1 MPAKISVC
9 LVVLVSV
16 VGILMSQ
23 AGADTVKLKDGRVFQ
38 GTVVLD
44 KKDVVEIR
52 TKEGATLS
60 FAREDVAEVERTLR
74 GTKETP
80 AKSLRDEID
89 ELRQQVAELAKVV
102 EELRE
107 KVEELSK
114 VKEAVKQTESVVKE
128 VVERATQVEAPRGD
142 ASEQL
147 RLVKVQARVAGD
159 NIKVE
164 GYITCRGRSGGRWVR
179 IVAEVVDGAG
189 RVYSRGYTTPFVA
202 TPGTTVRDRAW
213 VYPGRDVRFNVF
225 IPWGRQD
232 RERDMS
238 PLDVVPDSRVIDTVV
253 CRLPRREKR
262 RRVVVKL
269 EIPPKIKI
277 PAAAGKSPAEGRR

>member
-1 MPAKISVC
+1 MRAA
-9 LVVLVSV
+9 VLHGPRDLRVEAVSEPEV
-16 VGILMSQ
+16 GRGWVLLRVKYVGICGTDQSMYL
-23 AGADTVKLKDGRVFQ
+23 GKLRPGKLPIIPGHEF
-38 GTVVLD
+38 
-44 KKDVVEIR
+44 
-52 TKEGATLS
+52 
-60 FAREDVAEVERTLR
+60 
-74 GTKETP
+74 
-80 AKSLRDEID
+80 
-89 ELRQQVAELAKVV
+89 
-102 EELRE
+102 
-107 KVEELSK
+107 
-114 VKEAVKQTESVVKE
+114 
-128 VVERATQVEAPRGD
+128 
-142 ASEQL
+142 
-147 RLVKVQARVAGD
+147 
-159 NIKVE
+159 
-164 GYITCRGRSGGRWVR
+164 
-179 IVAEVVDGAG
+179 VAEVVDGAG